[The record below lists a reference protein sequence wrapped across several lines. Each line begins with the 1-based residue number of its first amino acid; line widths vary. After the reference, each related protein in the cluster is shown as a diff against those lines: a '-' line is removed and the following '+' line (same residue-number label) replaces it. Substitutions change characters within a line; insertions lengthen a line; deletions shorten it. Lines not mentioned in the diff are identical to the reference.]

1 MGNSL
6 VAFYF
11 VTDSAELIHSPLH
24 EIHVG
29 LGAKF
34 AAFGGWDMPLEYA
47 GSGVV
52 AEHLNTRSN
61 LGIFDVS
68 HLGTAIIKGPNAA
81 RSLND
86 ILTNDIN
93 RINPGQ
99 AQYSMILNEEG
110 KVVDDLIIYLKSSD
124 EVLIIPNAGN
134 ATEVL
139 AIIRKNLPTEI
150 EVINLHQEIAIIAI
164 QGPKSLALIKDLN
177 LDSDLDYLSFKDS
190 NFDGYPITI
199 CRTGYTGEF
208 GFEVLVGKENVKDF
222 WHKLFAQGE
231 KYGIKPVGLGARDT
245 LRTEMGYPLHGQD
258 ISLNISPLEAG
269 LGFAVITSKPKF
281 IGKAAIE
288 AEKKSGV
295 KRKLFGIKAIER
307 AIPRSHM
314 NVFDVNDT
322 EIGEITS
329 GTFSPTLKQ
338 GIALALLDIKT
349 QIFDKV
355 FVDVRGKKIA
365 FEVTKPP
372 FVESKV
378 R

>member
-1 MGNSL
+1 M
-6 VAFYF
+6 
-11 VTDSAELIHSPLH
+11 TDSAELIHSPLH

-150 EVINLHQEIAIIAI
+150 EVINLHQVIAIIAI